1 MKTAARSINTRRTQC
16 ERSLRRFQAFAWIR
30 QAISPLNTDSPI
42 LFFTIPARA
51 KGVAPWDEH
60 VRTVEW
66 CHPEYYVQYG
76 GPWQMKSPTSL
87 SFRLRKQ
94 WLESQRAAGNRTS
107 KGQRKTT
114 KQTASHWLHR
124 LVTFSTTALV

>member
-66 CHPEYYVQYG
+66 CHPEYYVRYG
-76 GPWQMKSPTSL
+76 GPLANEVANFPVISTEETMA
-87 SFRLRKQ
+87 RI
-94 WLESQRAAGNRTS
+94 AAGGREPDEQGS
-107 KGQRKTT
+107 
-114 KQTASHWLHR
+114 A
-124 LVTFSTTALV
+124 